1 MNNPSHHVDPIT
13 DPDWAKVVARLV
25 RTAMAR
31 GGIKY
36 PELSRRL
43 QERFGTVQLENN
55 LRSKVSRG
63 TLGAQLLLQILA
75 VCPDYK
81 IDNDEIMA
89 LVKSVKEHQK

>member
-1 MNNPSHHVDPIT
+1 MSRATRPDPVT

-31 GGIKY
+31 GGINF

-43 QERFGTVQLENN
+43 AADFGTIQLENN

-75 VCPDYK
+75 VCPDYRL
-81 IDNDEIMA
+81 DNTEIMSLLSA
-89 LVKSVKEHQK
+89 VKTRH